1 MNSTMPKASLAVFLV
16 TILVV
21 FGPAP
26 SMSEPPGDLGGRELA
41 LAVDSRT
48 GNVMPDIGSLTPEES
63 GRQWKLEL
71 NYSPGMEITVAI
83 TGTGT
88 SEVRFDSRV
97 QEQSFQTMIKA
108 NCVIKEVL
116 DDGDTLMEITTLEFS
131 GPVSPSEMGL
141 PSVGQTI
148 RKLLDKLGNI
158 KIVEGASGPGN
169 YTKSDLVFPAH
180 SVSWGEKWSTCLQL
194 EIAELPIDLDI
205 VYIMAGETVLD
216 GRQYLKIDVKQK
228 AFFQNNEMS
237 IRVEDTGA
245 IYLDPVVMCQVLVE
259 NESFSFLENYSK
271 AVKVKGVSRT
281 KATFT
286 IKR

>member
-1 MNSTMPKASLAVFLV
+1 
-16 TILVV
+16 
-21 FGPAP
+21 
-26 SMSEPPGDLGGRELA
+26 
-41 LAVDSRT
+41 
-48 GNVMPDIGSLTPEES
+48 
-63 GRQWKLEL
+63 
-71 NYSPGMEITVAI
+71 
-83 TGTGT
+83 
-88 SEVRFDSRV
+88 
-97 QEQSFQTMIKA
+97 
-108 NCVIKEVL
+108 
-116 DDGDTLMEITTLEFS
+116 
-131 GPVSPSEMGL
+131 MGL